1 MAGYHL
7 ADIPRGQFGEVSKIV
22 EEALE
27 LQDAAAQGARIM
39 ALVEAADL
47 VGAIAGWLHKHEPS
61 YSIADLLAMSNITY
75 RAFENG
81 HRSPR

>member
-27 LQDAAAQGARIM
+27 LQDATAQGVRVM
-39 ALVEAADL
+39 ELVEASDL
-47 VGAIAGWLHKHEPS
+47 VGALMEWLRRRHPHLT
-61 YSIADLLAMSNITY
+61 IMDLISMALVTH

-81 HRSPR
+81 HRSAS